1 MNSTRQSS
9 GKIISSGLAIF
20 AMLFGAGNVPMPL
33 LLGRDAGTNIG
44 YGLLGFLL
52 VGALLPLIGFITIM
66 LFEGDYKKFLDKIG
80 TIPSNIV
87 ILLCMIMIGPFMGVP
102 RCITL
107 SYASFKTHVP
117 GTSLLLFSIIAAILV
132 FIFAIRKNKVADLL
146 GCYFG
151 PIKIGLLLAIVG
163 KGLLNPIPLINTGI
177 SATNSFMKGIF
188 CGSITGDLLGT
199 IFFSSIIFAGLKNSL
214 GKSVNNKALA
224 IAGLKAGGLGVFL
237 LGFVY
242 TGFCFVA
249 AFKGQQLV
257 GVDMVD
263 LYTKI
268 SALILGEGG
277 LLADITII
285 TACFGTSIALMTI
298 FSSYLYR
305 DVFFGRVAYLP
316 ILITTALIS
325 IAISNIGFGG
335 IAMFAGIVFMAI
347 YPALMILAIVNFA
360 HVMFGFKW
368 IKIPFFATLAGT
380 ILFQYG
386 SYLKD
391 FAFIQKIGLAAWF

>member
-1 MNSTRQSS
+1 MKSS

-33 LLGRDAGTNIG
+33 LLGRDVGTNIG

-80 TIPSNIV
+80 TIPSNLV
-87 ILLCMIMIGPFMGVP
+87 ILMCMIMIGPFMGIP

-117 GTSLLLFSIIAAILV
+117 GTSLFLFSIIVAILV
-132 FIFAIRKNKVADLL
+132 FIFAIQKNKVADLL

-163 KGLLNPIPLINTGI
+163 KGLLNPVPLINTGI
-177 SATNSFMKGIF
+177 SVTNSFMKGIF

-199 IFFSSIIFAGLKNSL
+199 IFFSSIIFTGLKNSL
-214 GKSVNNKALA
+214 GKSANNKALA
-224 IAGLKAGGLGVFL
+224 LAGLKAGGLGVFL
-237 LGFVY
+237 LGLVY

-257 GVDMVD
+257 GVDMAD

-285 TACFGTSIALMTI
+285 TACFGTSIALMTV
-298 FSSYLYR
+298 FSSYLSR
-305 DVFFGRVAYLP
+305 DVFFGQVAYLP

-335 IAMFAGIVFMAI
+335 IAMFAGIVFTAI

-368 IKIPFFATLAGT
+368 IKIPFFATLTGT
-380 ILFQYG
+380 ILFQCG